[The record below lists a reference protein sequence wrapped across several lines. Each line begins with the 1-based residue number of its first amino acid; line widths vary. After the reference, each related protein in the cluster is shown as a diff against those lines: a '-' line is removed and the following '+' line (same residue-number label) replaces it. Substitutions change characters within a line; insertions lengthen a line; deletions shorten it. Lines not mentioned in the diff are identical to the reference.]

1 MVIKIVV
8 SEPKSGKTKQLELNE
23 DQSESLHSKKIGEKL
38 DGATV
43 GLDGYELEIRGGS
56 DDSGFP
62 MRKDA
67 DGNLRRKILAV
78 SGVGLK
84 SRGKGIR
91 TRKSVA
97 GNTIGEKTAQ
107 VNLKV
112 LKIGSD
118 NIFEEKKEEPEAKE
132 EPKKE

>member
-1 MVIKIVV
+1 MAIKIVV
-8 SEPKSGKTKQLELNE
+8 SEPKSGKSKQMELSDE
-23 DQSESLHSKKIGEKL
+23 QSESLYNMKIGQKL
-38 DGATV
+38 EGNLV
-43 GLDGYELEIRGGS
+43 GLEGYELEIRGGS
-56 DDSGFP
+56 NDSGFP
-62 MRKDA
+62 MRKDVE
-67 DGNLRRKILAV
+67 GNDRKKILAI

-112 LKIGSD
+112 IKLGKE
-118 NIFEEKKEEPEAKE
+118 NIFEEKKEETKAE
-132 EPKKE
+132 ETKTE